1 MLFAILF
8 SIISL
13 TANFVQERSVSI
25 MKNSQISEGVLTYKK
40 PDYLKWEYTSPSN
53 LIWEIDGEKGNVNKQ
68 VRGLVELIMKSV
80 SGEIFEFNTDFD
92 IKQENNIYI
101 LKPQKR
107 EYKQLMENI
116 TIILN
121 PKTNIADE
129 VIILE
134 KNGDTTKIKFSNV
147 IFEVDE

>member
-8 SIISL
+8 SIFSL
-13 TANFVQERSVSI
+13 TANFVQERAVSL
-25 MKNSQISEGVLTYKK
+25 MKEPQMSEGILTYKK
-40 PDYLKWEYTSPSN
+40 PNYLKWEYTSPSN

-80 SGEIFEFNTDFD
+80 SGEIFEFNTDFN
-92 IKQENNIYI
+92 IKQENNVYI

>member
-8 SIISL
+8 SIFSL
-13 TANFVQERSVSI
+13 TANFVQERTVSL
-25 MKNSQISEGVLTYKK
+25 MKKPQKSEGILTYKK
-40 PDYLKWEYTSPSN
+40 PNYLKWEYTSPSN

-80 SGEIFEFNTDFD
+80 SGEIFEFNTDFN
-92 IKQENNIYI
+92 IKQENNVYI

>member
-25 MKNSQISEGVLTYKK
+25 MKNSQISEGVLTYQK